1 MEGPLGG
8 LRHAGGSIILCRRGI
23 VEKNER
29 LEALTSQNTELRRDI
44 GLFGG
49 MSIIGGI
56 MIGSGIFYL
65 GAYVLQRCGMSLG
78 LSLICW
84 AVAGLISVL
93 GGLCYAEL
101 GAAMPRSG
109 GMTLYLNEAY
119 HPILG
124 FLYGFSDWLIGGP
137 GSIAAIAIAL
147 PTALRAFTDIGDT
160 GIKAIAIVLIAILS
174 LYNCFGIRLSA
185 ILQNISMVAKLIPIL
200 IILFVALL
208 LGQVSPTLGI
218 QPPTGPVSVF
228 DILRMLAFAIVA
240 SLWAYEGWANINV
253 VAEEIREP
261 HKNLPRALL
270 FGIGGITILY
280 VLFNYAIYRVLSL
293 SEIQTMLDAENYYL
307 GTAAAQKVLGNAGAV
322 IVTVG
327 MALSMFGALNGC
339 IIAQPR
345 TYYAMAQEGHF
356 FSSFKWLHPKYKVPA
371 VPMAVQCV
379 FSIILVLFRSLA
391 SLVIFNAM
399 FYYMLGMFAVIR
411 LRRKYPDI
419 RRPYRVVG
427 YPVVPILIGLVFFG
441 LLINTLV
448 EDPANALL
456 GLCVPAVGA
465 VAYALFDLRL
475 RRQGSSQ

>member
-1 MEGPLGG
+1 M
-8 LRHAGGSIILCRRGI
+8 
-23 VEKNER
+23 EKNER

-65 GAYVLQRCGMSLG
+65 GSYVLQRCGMSLG

-160 GIKAIAIVLIAILS
+160 GIKAIAIVLIAVLS

-208 LGQVSPTLGI
+208 LGQVSPALGI

-228 DILRMLAFAIVA
+228 DILRMLSFAIVA

-280 VLFNYAIYRVLSL
+280 VLFNYAIYRVLPL

-379 FSIILVLFRSLA
+379 FSIILVLFRSLDQLT
-391 SLVIFNAM
+391 SLVVFNAM

-419 RRPYRVVG
+419 QRPYRVVG

-475 RRQGSSQ
+475 KRQGASRG

>member
-1 MEGPLGG
+1 MD
-8 LRHAGGSIILCRRGI
+8 
-23 VEKNER
+23 KNKR
-29 LEALTSQNTELRRDI
+29 LETLTSESTELRREI

-56 MIGSGIFYL
+56 MVGSGIFYL

-78 LSLICW
+78 LSLLCW
-84 AVAGLISVL
+84 TVAGLISVL

-101 GAAMPRSG
+101 GSAMPRSG

-147 PTALRAFTDIGDT
+147 PTALRAFTEIGDAQ
-160 GIKAIAIVLIAILS
+160 IKAIAIALIVVLS
-174 LYNCFGIRLSA
+174 VYNCFGIRLSA

-200 IILFVALL
+200 IILFAALFM
-208 LGQVSPTLGI
+208 GQVSPSLAI
-218 QPPTGPVSVF
+218 QPPSGPVSVF
-228 DILRMLAFAIVA
+228 EILRMLAFAIVA

-280 VLFNYAIYRVLSL
+280 VLFNYAIYRVLPL
-293 SEIQTMLDAENYYL
+293 PEIQSMIAAENYYL
-307 GTAAAQKVLGNAGAV
+307 GTAAAQRVLGHAGAV

-371 VPMAVQCV
+371 VPMAVQCA
-379 FSIILVLFRSLA
+379 FSIVLVLFRSLDQLT

-399 FYYMLGMFAVIR
+399 CYYMLGMFAVIR

-419 RRPYRVVG
+419 PRPYRVVA
-427 YPVVPILIGLVFFG
+427 YPAAPVLVGLVFFG
-441 LLINTLV
+441 LLINTLI
-448 EDPANALL
+448 EDPTNALL
-456 GLCVPAVGA
+456 GLSVPAIGS

-475 RRQGSSQ
+475 KRQKQNHGA

>member
-1 MEGPLGG
+1 MD
-8 LRHAGGSIILCRRGI
+8 
-23 VEKNER
+23 KNKR
-29 LEALTSQNTELRRDI
+29 LEALTSERTELRREI

-56 MIGSGIFYL
+56 MVGSGIFYL

-84 AVAGLISVL
+84 TVAGLISVL

-101 GAAMPRSG
+101 GSAMPRSG

-119 HPILG
+119 HPVLG

-137 GSIAAIAIAL
+137 GSVAAIAIAL

-160 GIKAIAIVLIAILS
+160 GIKAIAIAFILILS
-174 LYNCFGIRLSA
+174 VYNCFGIRLSA

-200 IILFVALL
+200 IILFAALF
-208 LGQVSPTLGI
+208 LGQVSPSLAI
-218 QPPTGPVSVF
+218 QPPSGPVSVF
-228 DILRMLAFAIVA
+228 EILRMLSFAIVA

-280 VLFNYAIYRVLSL
+280 VLFNYAIYRVLPF
-293 SEIQTMLDAENYYL
+293 SEIEAMLAAENFYL
-307 GTAAAQKVLGNAGAV
+307 GTAAAQKVLGHAGAV

-356 FSSFKWLHPKYKVPA
+356 FSSFKWLHPKYKVPV
-371 VPMAVQCV
+371 VPIAVQCV
-379 FSIILVLFRSLA
+379 FSVVLVLFRSLDQLT

-399 FYYMLGMFAVIR
+399 CYYMLGMFAVIR

-419 RRPYRVVG
+419 HRPYRVVG
-427 YPVVPILIGLVFFG
+427 YPVVPILVGLVFFG
-441 LLINTLV
+441 LLLNTLA
-448 EDPANALL
+448 EDPTNALL
-456 GLCVPAVGA
+456 GLSVPAIGA
-465 VAYALFDLRL
+465 VAYALFDMRL
-475 RRQGSSQ
+475 KWRQARGE

>member
-1 MEGPLGG
+1 MEGLLGG

-208 LGQVSPTLGI
+208 LGQVSPALGI

-307 GTAAAQKVLGNAGAV
+307 GTAAA
-322 IVTVG
+322 
-327 MALSMFGALNGC
+327 
-339 IIAQPR
+339 
-345 TYYAMAQEGHF
+345 
-356 FSSFKWLHPKYKVPA
+356 
-371 VPMAVQCV
+371 
-379 FSIILVLFRSLA
+379 
-391 SLVIFNAM
+391 
-399 FYYMLGMFAVIR
+399 
-411 LRRKYPDI
+411 
-419 RRPYRVVG
+419 
-427 YPVVPILIGLVFFG
+427 
-441 LLINTLV
+441 
-448 EDPANALL
+448 
-456 GLCVPAVGA
+456 
-465 VAYALFDLRL
+465 
-475 RRQGSSQ
+475 

>member
-1 MEGPLGG
+1 M
-8 LRHAGGSIILCRRGI
+8 
-23 VEKNER
+23 EKNER
-29 LEALTSQNTELRRDI
+29 LEELTSQNTELRRDI

-137 GSIAAIAIAL
+137 GSIAAIAI
-147 PTALRAFTDIGDT
+147 
-160 GIKAIAIVLIAILS
+160 VLITILS

-208 LGQVSPTLGI
+208 LGQVSPVLGI

-261 HKNLPRALL
+261 HKNLPRALF

-293 SEIQTMLDAENYYL
+293 SEIQTMLNAENYYL

-356 FSSFKWLHPKYKVPA
+356 FSSFRWLHPKYKVPA

-379 FSIILVLFRSLA
+379 FSIILVLFRSLDQLT
-391 SLVIFNAM
+391 SLVVFNAM

-411 LRRKYPDI
+411 LRRKYPNI

-427 YPVVPILIGLVFFG
+427 YPVVPILIGIVFFG

-475 RRQGSSQ
+475 KRQGPSRG